1 VAEFA
6 LHQSGEWR
14 ENCAMMVRMVG
25 VDRDVWAEAY
35 KTVLDNFTEEEQ
47 RKMHKLANELQEI
60 LIAAKKR
67 LEGK

>member
-1 VAEFA
+1 
-6 LHQSGEWR
+6 
-14 ENCAMMVRMVG
+14 MMVRMVG